1 MNVLKVIQQD
11 SNLITGDEERV
22 TFESNPL
29 CRQGLEIIRT
39 VFLRYDCAEP
49 MLGKY
54 VYISQKKQQ
63 RWNCV
68 MYRCSWMWVSSHW
81 SILHHPYQACLSFS
95 VSVLMLSTYP
105 SPDPTL
111 TPTLL
116 SIDFCW
122 VRGGGRW
129 AVAQILKLILLLHPP
144 HHQYVPI
151 SIYISVYS
159 FFPHS
164 QKRL

>member
-1 MNVLKVIQQD
+1 MA
-11 SNLITGDEERV
+11 
-22 TFESNPL
+22 FESNPL
-29 CRQGLEIIRT
+29 CRQGLEIFHTI
-39 VFLRYDCAEP
+39 FGLYDCAEP

-54 VYISQKKQQ
+54 VYISLNYKEAATLELCDVQVFMNEGKFPLI
-63 RWNCV
+63 
-68 MYRCSWMWVSSHW
+68 YLASPVSG
-81 SILHHPYQACLSFS
+81 LSLFFG
-95 VSVLMLSTYP
+95 VCFDAVHLP
-105 SPDPTL
+105 PPPPNPTL

-129 AVAQILKLILLLHPP
+129 EVAQILKLILLLHPP

-159 FFPHS
+159 FFPRS